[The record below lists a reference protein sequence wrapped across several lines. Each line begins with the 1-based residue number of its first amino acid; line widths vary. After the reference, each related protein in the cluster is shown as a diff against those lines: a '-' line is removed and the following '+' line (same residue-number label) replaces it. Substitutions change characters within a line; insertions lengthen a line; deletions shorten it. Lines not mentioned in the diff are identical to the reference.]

1 MNCLDDMARRWQPS
15 ETAKK
20 LPLTSLFASLAERL
34 REMHTDCVLDPAY
47 IIDDTQS
54 LCQTTSMRPVST
66 RRHWITPDMMNTYIE
81 RCRCEL
87 VTSTPL
93 DLRHTTCASSDALSH
108 DHTAATFMDTQTAS
122 QLNPTAAMTW
132 DINSTMEPSEANLSD
147 ANLLAISESLMGPEF
162 TDMDRVVTLDDV
174 MLGGFPEMGMN
185 WDFS

>member
-1 MNCLDDMARRWQPS
+1 
-15 ETAKK
+15 
-20 LPLTSLFASLAERL
+20 
-34 REMHTDCVLDPAY
+34 
-47 IIDDTQS
+47 
-54 LCQTTSMRPVST
+54 
-66 RRHWITPDMMNTYIE
+66 MMNTYIE

-93 DLRHTTCASSDALSH
+93 DLRHTTCPSSDSLSH